1 MDDQPLKFHATYADL
16 VAGLPPSQ
24 LKEARKRLMACK
36 QQPLTAEEV
45 VGEHP
50 KVLACLEKIAA
61 AYKRKKTRSSVAS
74 KCRRDAVREKLA
86 GCCSERTETADV
98 TAAKAATACC
108 LSVATQQGNSGTA
121 TEEGGTE
128 SLVSSLSACTVE
140 CTPEDAAEPEI
151 VISEAG
157 FDRQLANTCINTSI
171 APPTHSDVPE
181 PPPTKSSRPKRCL
194 VRPAVPAAAAAA
206 AAAVPAA
213 AAASCVATAQPLAK
227 KASGSSLVSRR

>member
-74 KCRRDAVREKLA
+74 KCRRDAVREKLVRTNA
-86 GCCSERTETADV
+86 GSDADV
-98 TAAKAATACC
+98 AACC
-108 LSVATQQGNSGTA
+108 YATVDTSASEPAVSELT
-121 TEEGGTE
+121 
-128 SLVSSLSACTVE
+128 SSLAECTVE
-140 CTPEDAAEPEI
+140 CTPEAAAESETVVAVPVAPLPCCLPSATQPEEP
-151 VISEAG
+151 S
-157 FDRQLANTCINTSI
+157 
-171 APPTHSDVPE
+171 E
-181 PPPTKSSRPKRCL
+181 PPATKASRPVRGL
-194 VRPAVPAAAAAA
+194 VRPAVPAAAATAA
-206 AAAVPAA
+206 T
-213 AAASCVATAQPLAK
+213 VATQLAKSLAK
-227 KASGSSLVSRR
+227 KASGSTLVSRRR